1 MAVIAKERL
10 SGAND
15 GLGIK
20 IGATTAGSAGTT
32 IHQAQS
38 GTTAGLFDEIY
49 IYATNTNTSA
59 ETVTIQ
65 FGGHTNP
72 DNHIVSVVQPNETI
86 LVVPGLILQNG
97 KTVTAISTTTNK
109 VILHGFVN
117 RISAS

>member
-1 MAVIAKERL
+1 MAVIAKEHL
-10 SGAND
+10 SGVAD

-32 IHQAQS
+32 VHQAQS
-38 GTTAGLFDEIY
+38 GTNPGLYDEIY

-72 DNHIVSVVQPNETI
+72 DNHIVSVVQPSETL

-117 RISAS
+117 RISSS